1 MLAKEGG
8 SSMNPGNFLP
18 KFLSL
23 LMGLLLLSSAAAAQV
38 KKGGSKNAA
47 DINELSVNQQD
58 ALELLKTLARSLKSE
73 PDKLTAATLQAQI
86 ADVLWRFDEAFARDV
101 FRWSFEA
108 ASRPAPDELS
118 ESARAAYT
126 ARQASSIRQVLAR
139 IGTHDRIQA
148 EALLKS
154 LREEKEATSASARPG
169 NVQSELLVQ
178 IALELAATNPEQAL
192 QLGLHSLA
200 GTHISPDFGR
210 LLFAMSNANKS
221 MADRLFRAALMT
233 LRRNDF
239 AYDSALISLVNY
251 LFSSNGIPHPDA
263 TIADAQ
269 LLANYFVDAAWRQA
283 RGTGAASLPETS
295 GMFYS
300 LVQVRGLPIVSR
312 YAPER
317 FPELQGQ
324 MRELASGL
332 TAPQMQRTTV
342 LQATQQQQTTIA
354 NRNTYD
360 IDEQIE
366 RANKEKDPTVRDSLL
381 NSVAHSL
388 MREDSERALKVAA
401 MIDAAEVRKE
411 AENDIYLAL
420 VQQLLRAGSYDEA
433 RKTARKFD
441 RPELQAKVL
450 IELANRAVSNRDTSL
465 AMELLSEASE
475 ITLKGETTPDN
486 ATLLLNIAQQFGRF
500 DSIRGF
506 ETLGNAL
513 KLINQLKPEEAPVRS
528 VLAKPRPLRIKTYT
542 VLNGNEFS
550 TSDRATV
557 ESINFSQ
564 IAPFVAQDY
573 IQTRL
578 LGSKLEQS
586 LWRTKFLTAV
596 GSAMLLTSQARPES
610 RLTSSNETSP

>member
-1 MLAKEGG
+1 MK
-8 SSMNPGNFLP
+8 PGHFLS

-23 LMGLLLLSSAAAAQV
+23 LIASFLLSPTAAAQL
-38 KKGGSKNAA
+38 KKGGLKHSA
-47 DINELSVNQQD
+47 DTNVLSANQQD
-58 ALELLKTLARSLKSE
+58 ALELLKTLAMNLKSE

-118 ESARAAYT
+118 ESARTAYT
-126 ARQASSIRQVLAR
+126 ARQASCLRQILTR
-139 IGTHDRIQA
+139 IGSHDRSQA
-148 EALLKS
+148 EVLLKG
-154 LREEKEATSASARPG
+154 LREEEESISVSSRPT
-169 NVQSELLVQ
+169 NSHSELLLQ
-178 IALELAATNPEQAL
+178 IALELASTNPEQAL
-192 QLGLHSLA
+192 QLGLQSLS
-200 GTHISPDFGR
+200 GTYISPDFGR
-210 LLFAMSNANKS
+210 LLFVMNNTSKT
-221 MADRLFRAALMT
+221 MADRLFRASLAT
-233 LRRNDF
+233 LRRNGF
-239 AYDSALISLVNY
+239 VYDSVLISLVNY
-251 LFSSNGIPHPDA
+251 LFSSNGVPHPDA

-283 RGTGAASLPETS
+283 RGNGASSLPEAS
-295 GMFYS
+295 AMFYS

-312 YAPER
+312 YVPDR

-324 MRELASGL
+324 MRELGSGL
-332 TAPQMQRTTV
+332 SAPQMQRTTL
-342 LQATQQQQTTIA
+342 LQATQQQQITIA

-366 RANKEKDPTVRDSLL
+366 QAKQEKDPEVRDSLL

-388 MREDSERALKVAA
+388 MREDNERALNVAK

-420 VQQLLRAGSYDEA
+420 VQKLLRMGLYDDA
-433 RKTARKFD
+433 RKTARKFE

-475 ITLKGETTPDN
+475 ITSKGETTPDK

-500 DSIRGF
+500 DTIRGF

-513 KLINQLKPEEAPVRS
+513 RLINQLKPEDSPVRS

-550 TSDRATV
+550 TSDHATV
-557 ESINFSQ
+557 ESINFSEV
-564 IAPFVAQDY
+564 APFVAQDY
-573 IQTRL
+573 VQTRL
-578 LGSKLEQS
+578 LGNKLEQS
-586 LWRTKFLTAV
+586 FWRTRFLTAV
-596 GSAMLLTSQARPES
+596 GCAMLLTAQARPES
-610 RLTSSNETSP
+610 KLTSFN

>member
-1 MLAKEGG
+1 MKPGG
-8 SSMNPGNFLP
+8 LFQ
-18 KFLSL
+18 KFFSL
-23 LMGLLLLSSAAAAQV
+23 LMMSFLVSSMAAAQLKKSSV
-38 KKGGSKNAA
+38 KNRTEL
-47 DINELSVNQQD
+47 NRLSVEQQD
-58 ALELLKTLARSLKSE
+58 ALELLKTLAQNLKSE

-86 ADVLWRFDEAFARDV
+86 ADVLWQFDIAFAREA

-108 ASRPAPDELS
+108 ASRPAPDELN
-118 ESARAAYT
+118 ESARAVYL
-126 ARQASSIRQVLAR
+126 ARQGASIRQVLTR
-139 IGTHDRIQA
+139 IGTHDRGQA

-154 LREEKEATSASARPG
+154 LQEEKVSASTSVRHDD
-169 NVQSELLVQ
+169 VRSELLIQV
-178 IALELAATNPEQAL
+178 ALGLAATNPEQAL
-192 QLGLHSLA
+192 QLGLNSLS

-210 LLFAMSNANKS
+210 LLFALSNVNKNLG
-221 MADRLFRAALMT
+221 DRLFRGALMT

-239 AYDSALISLVNY
+239 VYDSVLISLVNY
-251 LFSSNGIPHPDA
+251 LFSSNGNPHPDA
-263 TIADAQ
+263 NVADAQ

-283 RGTGAASLPETS
+283 RPPGGASLPEPS
-295 GMFYS
+295 AMFYS

-312 YAPER
+312 YAPDR

-332 TAPQMQRTTV
+332 TAAQTQRTTL
-342 LQATQQQQTTIA
+342 LQTTQQQQTTIA
-354 NRNTYD
+354 TRNTYD

-366 RANKEKDPTVRDSLL
+366 RATKEKDPDVRDSLL
-381 NSVAHSL
+381 NSVAHTL
-388 MREDSERALKVAA
+388 MREDNERALKVAA
-401 MIDAAEVRKE
+401 MIEAAEVRSQ

-420 VQQLLRAGSYDEA
+420 VQKLMSAGSYDEA

-450 IELANRAVSNRDTSL
+450 TELANKVLSGRNTSL
-465 AMELLSEASE
+465 ALELLSEA
-475 ITLKGETTPDN
+475 TDTALKAETTPDKAN
-486 ATLLLNIAQQFGRF
+486 LLLTISQQFSRF

-513 KLINQLKPEEAPVRS
+513 KTINQLKPEEMPARS
-528 VLAKPRPLRIKTYT
+528 ALAKPRPLRIKTYT

-564 IAPFVAQDY
+564 IAPFVMQDY
-573 IQTRL
+573 IQTKL
-578 LGSKLEQS
+578 LGNKLEQA

-596 GSAMLLTSQARPES
+596 GSAMLQTAQTR
-610 RLTSSNETSP
+610 SSSGSVQGY

>member
-1 MLAKEGG
+1 MK
-8 SSMNPGNFLP
+8 PDCFLQR
-18 KFLSL
+18 FLSVLIASL
-23 LMGLLLLSSAAAAQV
+23 LILSAVTAQV
-38 KKGGSKNAA
+38 KKGGAKNHT
-47 DINELSVNQQD
+47 DINGLSVNQQD
-58 ALELLKTLARSLKSE
+58 ALELLKTLARNLKSE
-73 PDKLTAATLQAQI
+73 PDKLTAATLQAKI
-86 ADVLWRFDEAFARDV
+86 ADVLWQFDEAFARDA
-101 FRWSFEA
+101 FRWSFEG
-108 ASRPAPDELS
+108 ASRPAPDELG

-126 ARQASSIRQVLAR
+126 TRQASSIREVLTR
-139 IGTHDRIQA
+139 IGAHDRSQA
-148 EALLKS
+148 EALLKN
-154 LREEKEATSASARPG
+154 LREEKESTSASSRPS
-169 NVQSELLVQ
+169 NFHSELLLQ

-192 QLGLHSLA
+192 QLGMHSLS

-210 LLFAMSNANKS
+210 LLFAMSNANKTL
-221 MADRLFRAALMT
+221 ADRLFRAALMT

-239 AYDSALISLVNY
+239 GYDNALISLVNY
-251 LFSSNGIPHPDA
+251 LFSSNGTPRPDA
-263 TIADAQ
+263 TNADAQ

-283 RGTGAASLPETS
+283 RGYEGASLPEAS
-295 GMFYS
+295 AMFYN
-300 LVQVRGLPIVSR
+300 LVQVRGLPIVSK

-324 MRELASGL
+324 LRELASGL
-332 TAPQMQRTTV
+332 TAAQMQRTTL
-342 LQATQQQQTTIA
+342 LQANQQQQITIA

-366 RANKEKDPTVRDSLL
+366 RAKKEKDPDVRDSLL
-381 NSVAHSL
+381 NSVAHTL

-420 VQQLLRAGSYDEA
+420 VQTLLRAGSHDEA
-433 RKTARKFD
+433 RKIARKFN

-475 ITLKGETTPDN
+475 ITSKAETTPDK
-486 ATLLLNIAQQFGRF
+486 ATLLLNIAQQFGRL
-500 DSIRGF
+500 DTIRGF

-513 KLINQLKPEEAPVRS
+513 KIINQLKSEEIPGRS

-550 TSDRATV
+550 TSDRATL

-564 IAPFVAQDY
+564 IASFVAQDY

-578 LGSKLEQS
+578 LGNKLEQP

-610 RLTSSNETSP
+610 RLSSSNETSP